1 MFKLFANIFDRDD
14 ANKSRLPESLI
25 KDAIERAVDGT
36 DPRVRAVPGYA
47 RTLKRSVIHAVEYVI
62 QLVDSLPEPVPL
74 THAARQDHPVL
85 GALFYSAAR
94 LDEIVG
100 RDAELLKFCRTQR
113 PVPAAVTA
121 LLVAEKT
128 EKHGFGFGLLNDRL
142 VKDVAQTTISFDQH
156 RLLEPAA
163 SETETRR
170 LLKRRAFDIVLST
183 ALSQVTERKEER
195 SALAERKRLLRCKL
209 AILDRHGSFSNPA
222 EAAEQAQLQA
232 RLDAIEQQLSAL
244 GPSGS
249 VLPGTL
255 ATVAQVLGEAERHV
269 WLEESL
275 LCLDLRYILHARPS
289 PAAPQIAFREVH
301 DSAARQSTVQM
312 VTIPGE
318 LLPAGA

>member
-128 EKHGFGFGLLNDRL
+128 EKRGFGFGLFILQRL
-142 VKDVAQTTISFDQH
+142 
-156 RLLEPAA
+156 
-163 SETETRR
+163 
-170 LLKRRAFDIVLST
+170 
-183 ALSQVTERKEER
+183 
-195 SALAERKRLLRCKL
+195 
-209 AILDRHGSFSNPA
+209 GFS
-222 EAAEQAQLQA
+222 
-232 RLDAIEQQLSAL
+232 R
-244 GPSGS
+244 
-249 VLPGTL
+249 
-255 ATVAQVLGEAERHV
+255 
-269 WLEESL
+269 
-275 LCLDLRYILHARPS
+275 
-289 PAAPQIAFREVH
+289 
-301 DSAARQSTVQM
+301 
-312 VTIPGE
+312 
-318 LLPAGA
+318 